1 MQDISLSVA
10 VLLTGG
16 AMLVGIAS
24 SYAVTRSQVG
34 NLAERL
40 RSAEAEIKQGQ
51 IDLAAFKLDAARR
64 FVTDEMMTKLEERV
78 VDAIN
83 RLGDR
88 LDRILEPRGGGRSRN
103 QSES

>member
-1 MQDISLSVA
+1 MQDISLSYA

-24 SYAVTRSQVG
+24 SYAVTRSQVAT
-34 NLAERL
+34 LAERL
-40 RSAEAEIKQGQ
+40 RSAEADIRQGQ
-51 IDLAAFKLDAARR
+51 VDLAQFKLDAARR
-64 FVTDEMMTKLEERV
+64 FVTDEMMTKVEERV

-88 LDRILEPRGGGRSRN
+88 LDRILETRGGARLRG

>member
-24 SYAVTRSQVG
+24 SWAVTRSQVG
-34 NLAERL
+34 NLTERL

-51 IDLAAFKLDAARR
+51 VDLAQFKLDAARR
-64 FVTDEMMTKLEERV
+64 FVTDEMMTKVEERV

-83 RLGDR
+83 RLADR
-88 LDRILEPRGGGRSRN
+88 LDRILEKRGSDRRPPSA
-103 QSES
+103 